1 MQLKKL
7 ILTNILII
15 VIALLILWLL
25 VFTTINSTLKDQFI
39 FSNQLVLRNGVDLIE
54 NFIKEG
60 KDLVLDIAVDP
71 DIQDG
76 LDRFQAEQNTGER
89 IEKILEQNTG
99 YLGKMR
105 DFAGSVE
112 FFPYKDSSLFEFD
125 EERGAYVLIEAADW
139 MNEVI
144 AADGSF
150 IIEKTDFGGNSY
162 IRVAMLVRSIN
173 HWPRKR
179 AVMVFYIRLETL
191 LSLFYQIRLENSNQP
206 YLVNESGEI
215 ILPYENVY
223 RISDSDLLSRQEG
236 WFIRNDRIIIN
247 EAFLMTDWKLMGI
260 FPENK
265 LMEKSRDIRRT
276 FFIVGG
282 LVVSLLILVS
292 VLFSVWITKPI
303 TELAEAMSKVEKD
316 DFKEIDLEFSRS
328 YGRETRQLYSQ
339 YNYMIRRINSLIEE
353 MYLAQIREKEAELLA
368 LQQQINPHFLYN
380 TLDSIAW
387 MSLAY
392 KAEDIRHMVLSLASM
407 MRYSLNEGNNFILV
421 RDELEQVRNYVG
433 IQEIR
438 YDNKFS
444 TMIKCDP
451 QALDYKI
458 IKLIIQP
465 LVENAIVHGFKDTG
479 RFGKIDINV
488 VVQEKNLVIEVIN
501 DGVEIDL
508 KKIRDIFNPDSEY
521 RPRHYGL
528 KNVNDRLVKR
538 FGKQSAIVFSIDQ
551 ERTSARIV
559 IPLVKIDNSG
569 GEVGIRG

>member
-39 FSNQLVLRNGVDLIE
+39 FSNQLVLRNGMDLIE

-76 LDRFQAEQNTGER
+76 LDRFQAEQNAGER

-105 DFAGSVE
+105 DFAGFVE

-125 EERGAYVLIEAADW
+125 EERDAYVLIEAADW

-173 HWPRKR
+173 HWPRKS

-223 RISDSDLLSRQEG
+223 RISENDLLSRQEG

-247 EAFLMTDWKLMGI
+247 EAFRMTDWKLMGI

-407 MRYSLNEGNNFILV
+407 MRYSLNEGNNLILV

-551 ERTSARIV
+551 ERTIARIV